1 MDPLRVGSSG
11 VSSERPAFSPLQ
23 LNLWSQ
29 RSNYFR
35 SLNQC
40 ELKITVNH

>member
-1 MDPLRVGSSG
+1 MDPQRVGSSV
-11 VSSERPAFSPLQ
+11 VSPEGPAFSQLQ

-29 RSNYFR
+29 RSNYFK